1 MNIMLNI
8 YGPDELYWLTERQKI
23 MPNYAKYVFSP
34 KLAETNVIGVFI

>member
-1 MNIMLNI
+1 MGLMNCIGSLS
-8 YGPDELYWLTERQKI
+8 GRKFKI